1 MLEDEQAARFAAN
14 YERQGDGSL
23 KMIDNP
29 AQSSYGKRS
38 FFSGGG
44 GLLSTAPD
52 YFRFTSMLQN
62 MGELDGVRMRVLM
75 RGVAAPLA
83 GRRRVAA

>member
-1 MLEDEQAARFAAN
+1 MRDTGFVLEEQQVARFAAN

-23 KMIDNP
+23 KLIDDP
-29 AQSSYGKRS
+29 EQSSYRKRS

-52 YFRFTSMLQN
+52 YFGS
-62 MGELDGVRMRVLM
+62 
-75 RGVAAPLA
+75 
-83 GRRRVAA
+83 RRCSRTWASSTGFASSGARPWS